1 MALEAEDLTDDQ
13 WLKSTEDISILAEAA
28 LKEMKRSSSIHLY
41 DDFQIVKILDSKKTI
56 AGYSRSLLLKLSI
69 SSKYFKSQND
79 EEPLSFLVLRHNQN
93 GKYSFALPSYPEML
107 ESFIYK
113 QEEIWAEKHR
123 QERDRHFEELQEFIS
138 SSAFENQDYLE

>member
-1 MALEAEDLTDDQ
+1 
-13 WLKSTEDISILAEAA
+13 
-28 LKEMKRSSSIHLY
+28 
-41 DDFQIVKILDSKKTI
+41 
-56 AGYSRSLLLKLSI
+56 
-69 SSKYFKSQND
+69 
-79 EEPLSFLVLRHNQN
+79 
-93 GKYSFALPSYPEML
+93 ML

>member
-1 MALEAEDLTDDQ
+1 
-13 WLKSTEDISILAEAA
+13 
-28 LKEMKRSSSIHLY
+28 MKRSSSIHLY
-41 DDFQIVKILDSKKTI
+41 DDFQIVKILDSKKTVAVPILSKMQI

-138 SSAFENQDYLE
+138 SSAFENQDYLEQLDYPCLKKQAMEHSQ